1 MAKNFDLNI
10 QSTLDHV
17 MRAEDTFDNL
27 QNASRFQIMADY
39 NTSLKD
45 VLGHEGGYSNDA
57 GDPGGPT
64 KYGITIFDVRMY
76 VKKGATAADVKALTL
91 DQAETIYKS
100 KYWDA
105 VKGDALPAG
114 VDYAIFDYGVN
125 SGISRAGKV
134 LERLV
139 GAPVDTGVIGP
150 LTLDKTSRVD
160 PVWLVNA
167 ICDERLKFLK
177 GLHTWSIFGKGWN
190 TRVAEV
196 RRDALKMVSHEVPT
210 TSTPPKPPTSTPVVN
225 PPVQAPTRGL
235 AGFLEQFFNIFSRK
249 R

>member
-76 VKKGATAADVKALTL
+76 VKPGATAADVKALTL
-91 DQAETIYKS
+91 DQAKTIYKG

-105 VKGDALPAG
+105 VHGDDLPPG

-125 SGISRAGKV
+125 SGVSRAAKV
-134 LERLV
+134 LQRLV
-139 GAPVDTGVIGP
+139 GAPVDGRIG
-150 LTLDKTSRVD
+150 LATLGKTSRVD
-160 PVWLVNA
+160 PAWLVNA

-177 GLHTWSIFGKGWN
+177 GLHTWPIFGKGWN
-190 TRVAEV
+190 TRVADV
-196 RRDALKMVSHEVPT
+196 RRDALKMAHATVANV
-210 TSTPPKPPTSTPVVN
+210 PPKPPTSTPVVN